1 MDGIQLLDKIKNN
14 FETSHIPVVLLTAKS
29 SVESK
34 IEGLKYGADAYMTKP
49 FHSEQLQAQLEN
61 LLHQR
66 ELLRDRYTRK
76 AVASDG
82 NHMYTITDRDTEFL
96 NRVREVI
103 EENLT
108 NSDFKIEDL
117 YKTIGM
123 GRSKFFEKLKGLT
136 GLSPID
142 FVKEYRLN
150 HAIGLLRNSDCNVS
164 EASYMS
170 GFTDAGYFSKCFKER
185 FGISP
190 SQVEKK

>member
-1 MDGIQLLDKIKNN
+1 MVEDNQELREFLRLQLSASFRIEEAADGKEGLQRALQLQPDIILSDVMMPEMDGIQLLDKIKNN

-96 NRVREVI
+96 NRD
-103 EENLT
+103 
-108 NSDFKIEDL
+108 S
-117 YKTIGM
+117 
-123 GRSKFFEKLKGLT
+123 
-136 GLSPID
+136 
-142 FVKEYRLN
+142 
-150 HAIGLLRNSDCNVS
+150 
-164 EASYMS
+164 
-170 GFTDAGYFSKCFKER
+170 
-185 FGISP
+185 
-190 SQVEKK
+190 